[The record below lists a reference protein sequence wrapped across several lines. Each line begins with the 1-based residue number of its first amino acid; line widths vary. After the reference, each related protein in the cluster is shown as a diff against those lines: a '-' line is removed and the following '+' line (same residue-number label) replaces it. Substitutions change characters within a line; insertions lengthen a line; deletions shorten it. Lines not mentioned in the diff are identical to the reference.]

1 MKKILILLFLF
12 LTMMQAEAQR
22 ITRSFND
29 VSLSEALRDLNNATD
44 RYEVSFIYNEL
55 EDFRVTTNIRR
66 LSVPDAVRQAVG
78 FYPMRVTVSDSL
90 ITVECTHKTDR
101 HLTGTVIDE
110 QGQPVAYANVAL
122 LNPADSTLLSGGVSN
137 ESGVFVIPYEQA
149 QVLAR
154 ISYVGYK
161 TVWWLCDKEDVGTI
175 RLQPDNQTLGEVVV
189 KGYRPIIKQEHEKT
203 IFDIKHMPKVEAL
216 KAMDVMKFAPGVVV
230 TANGGI
236 YVAGKDAAVFVND
249 RRLSGDELPAYLSSL
264 KASDIERI
272 EVMQNHGGTYDASI
286 QGGVVNIV
294 TKRTMMGF
302 IGSVDLYAA
311 TPRSGYYELNP
322 TANIFFGTDKWN
334 VYGTYTYTQ
343 GRSKQ
348 YNETTND
355 YLYNGTR
362 HYSEGDFFG
371 HTKEHTYR
379 LGAVYNLTPRQ
390 SMGLEMN
397 GISTAPVT
405 DNSENTTAYSVGGQ
419 TYYGISWQ
427 TYKSY
432 SDFYNIVG
440 SYRWDIDSRKSF
452 LRFLI
457 NYNNKNSKSDNGLET
472 TYANTSDYNIRE
484 SDITLSDGNN
494 ISSTLD
500 FRKNFVDGW
509 SIRAGGKLL
518 ASDRNSLFTGND
530 NLHGTSS
537 TTVWNYQENIYGGY
551 LGSSK
556 ELGRWYLYGSLRIE
570 NTDIKG
576 EANGGSKTTKN
587 YTDWFPYLY
596 ASYSTSGKYNYSLS
610 YTRTIYR
617 PMFSLMNGYVNRISD
632 VLYDK
637 GNPDL
642 QAELTD
648 VLDFTVSHGRHSA
661 SLKYRHKPEAIT
673 ELFEVVDGITYH
685 TNVNF
690 GSVSS
695 TTLNYSYS
703 GNIQNWWQTNLY
715 LAGSYTRI
723 PESYNKTH
731 LLGGI
736 ISWNNR
742 MSWERVG
749 ILTIGF
755 YCTSPTIIGNSYQ
768 KGFASL
774 DFSVERSFLKNALTI
789 QIGVNDL
796 LNGIKIRATNR
807 VPTLNY
813 DVCLKNQTRQVWC
826 RLTYN
831 FSTKAKTNKN
841 SIQNDNSVKN
851 RL

>member
-1 MKKILILLFLF
+1 MLVNMKHLKYILAS
-12 LTMMQAEAQR
+12 LTTIISMLAEAQGN
-22 ITRSFND
+22 ITGR
-29 VSLSEALRDLNNATD
+29 
-44 RYEVSFIYNEL
+44 
-55 EDFRVTTNIRR
+55 
-66 LSVPDAVRQAVG
+66 
-78 FYPMRVTVSDSL
+78 
-90 ITVECTHKTDR
+90 
-101 HLTGTVIDE
+101 VIDE
-110 QGQPVAYANVAL
+110 QSQPIPFVNVVL
-122 LNPADSTLLSGGVSN
+122 LNRADSAFIMGTVTKDDGTFTIETDRNDELLKVS
-137 ESGVFVIPYEQA
+137 S
-149 QVLAR
+149 
-154 ISYVGYK
+154 VGYQ
-161 TVWWLCDKEDVGTI
+161 TQYIQARQGNVGDI
-175 RLQPDNQTLGEVVV
+175 QMQPDNQTLGEVVV

-249 RRLSGDELPAYLSSL
+249 RRLSGDELTAYLNSL

-272 EVMQNHGGTYDASI
+272 EVMQNHAGAYDASI

-302 IGSVDLYAA
+302 IGSADLYAA
-311 TPRSGYYELNP
+311 TPRSGYYELTP

-379 LGAVYNLTPRQ
+379 LGAVYNLTPRH
-390 SMGLEMN
+390 SLGLEMN

-405 DNSENTTAYSVGGQ
+405 DNSENTTAYSVGGL

-500 FRKNFVDGW
+500 FRKNFADGW

-617 PMFSLMNGYVNRISD
+617 PIFSLMNGYVNRISD

-648 VLDFTVSHGRHSA
+648 VLDFTVSHDRHSA
-661 SLKYRHKPEAIT
+661 SLKYRYKPKAIT

-685 TNVNF
+685 TNVNY
-690 GSVSS
+690 GTISS
-695 TTLNYSYS
+695 ATLNYSYS
-703 GNIQNWWQTNLY
+703 GNLFAWWQTNFY

-723 PESYNKTH
+723 PKSYNKKELFG
-731 LLGGI
+731 LLV
-736 ISWNNR
+736 SWNNR
-742 MSWERVG
+742 MTWQEVG
-749 ILTIGF
+749 SLSMGF
-755 YCTSPTIIGNSYQ
+755 FYTSPTINGNSYQ
-768 KGFASL
+768 KGYASL
-774 DFSVERSFLKNALTI
+774 DLSVERSFCNNALNL
-789 QIGVNDL
+789 QVGVDDL
-796 LNGIKIRATNR
+796 LNGSKVRVTNK

-813 DVCLKNQTRQVWC
+813 SVYLKNQTRQVWC

-831 FSTKAKTNKN
+831 FSTKTKTNKN
-841 SIQNDNSVKN
+841 RIQNDNSIKN